1 MRPGRPLIFRKG
13 GSLADTRH
21 KHVQM
26 GEKPPASGRESSFH
40 HSVQE
45 GGAWA
50 RVHDVDV
57 SLAK

>member
-26 GEKPPASGRESSFH
+26 GENSGRESSFH